1 MTETTFDIVEPLIE
15 AYTAENVLRFYEIGT
30 CDNIGWKRVFR
41 RLLKLPTPSPD
52 MQRAFEQLWMEH
64 KYMAPA
70 VGDHR
75 LVVAVARKLLTPYCG
90 PAVRLFRGTHRQER
104 QWHQYGLSWTADR
117 VAAERFAE
125 PIHGSDGVVLETLAL
140 PPAIIHQ
147 MNYPK
152 PITDQERA
160 GILRE
165 CPDAHFDEYHDEREY
180 LVDRKFLTAVIAVS
194 DGLSPAGCPDC
205 GVEGG

>member
-15 AYTAENVLRFYEIGT
+15 AYRAENVLRFYEIGT
-30 CDNIGWKRVFR
+30 CDNISWKRVFR

-52 MQRAFEQLWMEH
+52 MQCAFERLWMEH
-64 KYMAPA
+64 KCMALV
-70 VGDHR
+70 VGNHR

-104 QWHQYGLSWTADR
+104 QYHRYGLSWTADR
-117 VAAERFAE
+117 VVAERFAQ
-125 PIHGSDGVVLETLAL
+125 PIHGVDGIVLETLA
-140 PPAIIHQ
+140 PPQAIIHQ

-165 CPDAHFDEYHDEREY
+165 CPDTHFDEYHDEREY

-194 DGLSPAGCPDC
+194 DGLSPAGMP
-205 GVEGG
+205 